1 MRAADCVNEADVV
14 FVLDSSG
21 SIDEPYFDDML
32 EFASQVVDGFDVDDG
47 RVRVGAVAFADDV
60 QPAFNLS
67 QYGTRQDVQVGQGCK
82 CKYKINSQLTDKS
95 KQKTES
101 EAREATVTESD

>member
-1 MRAADCVNEADVV
+1 MNEVDVV

-21 SIDEPYFDDML
+21 SINEPYFENML
-32 EFASQVVDGFDVDDG
+32 EFASQVVDGFDVDGG

-67 QYGTRQDVQVGQGCK
+67 QYSTRQDVQVGQGHK
-82 CKYKINSQLTDKS
+82 CKYKYKTNS
-95 KQKTES
+95 
-101 EAREATVTESD
+101 